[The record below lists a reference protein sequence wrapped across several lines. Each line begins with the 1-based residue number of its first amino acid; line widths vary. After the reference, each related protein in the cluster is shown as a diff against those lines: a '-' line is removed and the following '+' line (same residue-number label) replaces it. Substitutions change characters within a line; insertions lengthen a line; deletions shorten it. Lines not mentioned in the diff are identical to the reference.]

1 MRRRRLTSL
10 RAVRRGAHA
19 SFTLSRLI
27 SDVPGDIVLCVLL
40 LLQQSML
47 APSFRRH
54 LRRHEPG
61 NSRQRRRS
69 FTGLLE
75 RHQSTVSTVISY
87 ISRPEINSGKGDVYP
102 RCLSAFGV

>member
-19 SFTLSRLI
+19 SSTLSRLI
-27 SDVPGDIVLCVLL
+27 NDVPGDIVLCVL

-69 FTGLLE
+69 FAGLLE